1 MSFVEWTFLLGGL
14 AVAGPVI
21 AHLLARPKFRR
32 LPFTMLRFLR
42 TGQVESRSRRKL
54 RDLLILLLRCAIIAL
69 IAMLF
74 ARPLL
79 HVNPEPKQEG
89 SVFFLG
95 LDNSMSMAYSDAD
108 GSYFDRMVDQAV
120 DYIRSSDAGTGAKV
134 FNIYAMASGE
144 WSRDVSR
151 ERALAEVK
159 AVKLEPDSARVRDF
173 LSGMSQPTRSKHSNG
188 KISIALF
195 SDFTPQTLKQ
205 LVGIEDPVGI
215 AEIDHKVIASTRP
228 LDNAAI
234 IDARTIGFTDGKL
247 AISVTV
253 GNFGQTEQDRRLTA
267 STSSNGTTPVEIKLS
282 PGQRGTYQVR
292 IEIPDAGREQLCLP
306 VELSLSGSDGLK
318 EDDTFY
324 LGISVPGQKDAKVL
338 TAGDSINQL
347 FLLKTAMDT
356 LSRMNPYNTLK
367 IRQVLFGD
375 LTRSDLNWADVVVC
389 STINKRME
397 TLTSDMLSF
406 VKTGGRLITF
416 VTEAVTPGAVEQL
429 WRRDILA
436 AKPAKSMLKRIYL
449 QPTPCDS
456 QTVDVD
462 NMAAKSLANYR
473 VDRILMKGY
482 LECTPHAESRCLW
495 QFQDGTGF
503 IYSKKYGSGYSIFV
517 NTSVDDS
524 LGTLTK
530 SNASV
535 AFCRYLLGRSSR
547 VSDHCFERNEL
558 VLLPLPQA
566 DAPSA
571 GQKQFYVKTC
581 DGRKRLAATTDSFL
595 RVPDP
600 SGIGWVKTL
609 GRQPTYAGVNLPKG
623 ETDMARPT
631 DDELA
636 GIMSQVFYKNT
647 EKNVSE
653 AGILD
658 NTRRRPLWK
667 IIAWLIILLLLVE
680 PVVANRMKR

>member
-1 MSFVEWTFLLGGL
+1 
-14 AVAGPVI
+14 
-21 AHLLARPKFRR
+21 
-32 LPFTMLRFLR
+32 
-42 TGQVESRSRRKL
+42 
-54 RDLLILLLRCAIIAL
+54 
-69 IAMLF
+69 MLF

-108 GSYFDRMVDQAV
+108 GSYLDRMVDQAV
-120 DYIRSSDAGTGAKV
+120 DYIRSADADPGAQV

-151 ERALAEVK
+151 EQALAEVK
-159 AVKLEPDSARVRDF
+159 AVKIEPDSARVRDF
-173 LSGMSQPTRSKHSNG
+173 LSGMSQPNRPKHSNG
-188 KISIALF
+188 KISIALL
-195 SDFTPQTLKQ
+195 SDFTPQTLNQ
-205 LVGIEDPVGI
+205 LVGIEDPAVV
-215 AEIDHKVIASTRP
+215 AEIDHKVIVSTRP

-234 IDARTIGFTDGKL
+234 IDARTIGFADGKL

-267 STSSNGTTPVEIKLS
+267 STSSDGTTPVEIRLS

-338 TAGDSINQL
+338 IAGDSINQL

-356 LSRMNPYNTLK
+356 LSRMNPYNTLN
-367 IRQVLFGD
+367 IRQVLFDD
-375 LTRSDLNWADVVVC
+375 LARSDLNWADVVVC
-389 STINKRME
+389 STINKRMQ
-397 TLTSDMLSF
+397 TLASDMLNF
-406 VKTGGRLITF
+406 VKTGGRLVTF
-416 VTEAVTPGAVEQL
+416 VTKTVTGGAVEQL
-429 WRRDILA
+429 WRRDIIA
-436 AKPAKSMLKRIYL
+436 AKPTKSVLKRIYL
-449 QPTPCDS
+449 QPEPS
-456 QTVDVD
+456 GSRSVDVD
-462 NMAAKSLANYR
+462 STAAKSLANYR

-503 IYSKKYGSGYSIFV
+503 IYSRKYGSGCSIFV
-517 NTSVDDS
+517 NTSADDS

-547 VSDHCFERNEL
+547 ISDHCFERDER
-558 VLLPLPQA
+558 VLLPLPEA
-566 DAPSA
+566 DSSSA
-571 GQKQFYVKTC
+571 GQRQFYVKTC
-581 DGRKRLAATTDSFL
+581 DGRKRPAATIDSFL
-595 RVPDP
+595 RIPDP
-600 SGIGWVKTL
+600 SGIGWVRTF

-636 GIMSQVFYKNT
+636 GIMSRVFYKNA
-647 EKNVSE
+647 ERDVSE
-653 AGILD
+653 AGTLD
-658 NTRRRPLWK
+658 NTQRRSLWK
-667 IIAWLIILLLLVE
+667 IIASLIILLLLVE
-680 PVVANRMKR
+680 PVVANKMKR